1 MMTPRTITAELL
13 DDARATIGEG
23 PVWDDRSQR
32 LLWVDVAAGLVHWL
46 DPATGQR
53 KSLEVGQPV
62 GAVGLCADGGLVA
75 AVRDGFALFAP
86 GGGTMSR
93 LLPVERSLAGNR
105 MNDGKC
111 DRRGRFWAG
120 TMAIDHTP
128 NAGTLYRLERTNGH
142 DAVSA
147 IFSGITVANGLDW
160 CPDNRLMYY
169 IDSPTQRIDVFDFDE
184 ESGTLANRRVFAEIA
199 AADGLPDGMT
209 VDAEGHVWV
218 ALFRGAKVRRY
229 RPDARIDL
237 EVHVPVTLVTSCA
250 FGGPD
255 ARDLYITTAR
265 HRLTPAEAAEQTTA
279 GGVFVCRPGPA
290 GRLPFRYG

>member
-1 MMTPRTITAELL
+1 MSLRTITAELL

-32 LLWVDVAAGLVHWL
+32 LLWVDVAAGVVHWL
-46 DPATGQR
+46 DPTTGHR
-53 KSLEVGQPV
+53 ARLEIGQPV
-62 GAVGLCADGGLVA
+62 GAVGLGADGGLVA
-75 AVRDGFALFAP
+75 AVRDGFAFFAP
-86 GGGTMSR
+86 DSATMSR
-93 LLPVERSLAGNR
+93 LLPVERALTGNR

-111 DRRGRFWAG
+111 DSRGRFWAG

-128 NAGTLYRLERTNGH
+128 NAGTLYRLTTASGH
-142 DAVSA
+142 ATVSA

-160 CPDNRLMYY
+160 SPDNRLMYY

-184 ESGTLANRRVFAEIA
+184 ESGALANRRVFVEIP

-218 ALFRGAKVRRY
+218 ALFRGARVRRY
-229 RPDARIDL
+229 RPDGEIDL
-237 EVHVPVTLVTSCA
+237 EVKVPVTLVTSCA
-250 FGGPD
+250 FGGP
-255 ARDLYITTAR
+255 RCEDLYITTAR
-265 HRLTPAEAAEQTTA
+265 HRLTPEEAAEQTTA

-290 GRLPFRYG
+290 GRLPFRFG

>member
-1 MMTPRTITAELL
+1 MTARTITAELL

-23 PVWDDRSQR
+23 PVWDDRSRR
-32 LLWVDVAAGLVHWL
+32 LLWVDIPAGLVHRL
-46 DPATGQR
+46 DPTTGER
-53 KSLEVGQPV
+53 SSLKVGQPV

-86 GGGTMSR
+86 GSSTMSR
-93 LLPVERSLAGNR
+93 LLPVEQSLAGNR

-120 TMAIDHTP
+120 TMATDHTP
-128 NAGTLYRLERTNGH
+128 GAGTLYRLEKANGD
-142 DAVSA
+142 DAVTA

-160 CPDNRLMYY
+160 SPDNRLMYY
-169 IDSPTQRIDVFDFDE
+169 IDSPSQRIDVFDFEE
-184 ESGTLANRRVFAEIA
+184 ESGALANRRAFVEIPV
-199 AADGLPDGMT
+199 ADGMPDGMT

-229 RPDARIDL
+229 RPDAGIDL
-237 EVHVPVTLVTSCA
+237 EVKVPVTLVTSCA
-250 FGGPD
+250 FGGPHSQ
-255 ARDLYITTAR
+255 DLYITTSR
-265 HRLTPAEAAEQTTA
+265 HRLTAKEAAEQTTA

>member
-1 MMTPRTITAELL
+1 MTSKTTTAELL

-32 LLWVDVAAGLVHWL
+32 LLWVDIPAGRVHRL
-46 DPATGQR
+46 DPTTGKR
-53 KSLEVGQPV
+53 SSLEVGQPV
-62 GAVGLCADGGLVA
+62 GAVGLGADGGLVA
-75 AVRDGFALFAP
+75 AVRDGFALFP
-86 GGGTMSR
+86 PSSGRISR
-93 LLPVERSLAGNR
+93 LLPVERSRSGNR

-120 TMAIDHTP
+120 TMATDHTP
-128 NAGTLYRLERTNGH
+128 ASGTLYRLERTKG
-142 DAVSA
+142 DYAVSA

-160 CPDNRLMYY
+160 SPDDKLMYY

-184 ESGTLANRRVFAEIA
+184 DSGALAKRRVFAEIA
-199 AADGLPDGMT
+199 AADGMPDGMT

-218 ALFRGAKVRRY
+218 ALFHGAKVRRY
-229 RPDARIDL
+229 RPDGAIDL
-237 EVHVPVTLVTSCA
+237 EVKVPVTLVTSCA
-250 FGGPD
+250 FGGPH
-255 ARDLYITTAR
+255 AEDLYITTAR

-290 GRLPFRYG
+290 GRLPFRFG